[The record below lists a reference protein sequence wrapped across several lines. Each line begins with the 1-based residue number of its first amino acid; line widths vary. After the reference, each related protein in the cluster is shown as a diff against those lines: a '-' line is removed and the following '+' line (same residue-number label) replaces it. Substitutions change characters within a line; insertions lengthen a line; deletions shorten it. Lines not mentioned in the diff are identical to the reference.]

1 MSTNQMIKAIA
12 RDSAIAG
19 FINAAAAY
27 GLTRAMKWSPQNLLP
42 VVRNGIIF
50 KTAEFASSKAQRM
63 QITRRP
69 LDQYG
74 QQQYVTMED
83 SKRIRKFS
91 AFLGT
96 VSAASLTPIL
106 AQLFNSKIT
115 YQASTAFTLSSLT
128 LSSIR
133 FYNTYQ
139 PPKI

>member
-12 RDSAIAG
+12 RDSAIVG

-27 GLTRAMKWSPQNLLP
+27 GLTRVMKCSPQNLLP
-42 VVRNGIIF
+42 VVLNGIIF

-69 LDQYG
+69 DDLYEPKN
-74 QQQYVTMED
+74 YVTMED

-91 AFLGT
+91 AFLGA

-106 AQLFNSKIT
+106 AQLFNSTIT
-115 YQASTAFTLSSLT
+115 YQAATAFTLSSIT
-128 LSSIR
+128 LSSTH
-133 FYNTYQ
+133 FYNTY
-139 PPKI
+139 PAP